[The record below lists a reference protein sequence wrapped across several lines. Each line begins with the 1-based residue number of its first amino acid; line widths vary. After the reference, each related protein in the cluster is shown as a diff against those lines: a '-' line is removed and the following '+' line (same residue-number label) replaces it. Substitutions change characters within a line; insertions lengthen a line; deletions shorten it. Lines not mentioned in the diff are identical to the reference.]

1 MTPLALTMG
10 EPAGVGGEIA
20 LKAWFEREAE
30 RLPPF
35 FAIDDPARLE
45 AVAAAAHLAI
55 PIRVIAAPEDAAAA
69 FRHGL
74 PVLGIG
80 PVVGAVAGAPTA
92 AHGSAVLESIERAV
106 ALALEGRAAAVV
118 TNPIHKATLAAAGF
132 PYAGHT
138 EYLAARTHSAP
149 AMMLVCPGL
158 RVAPV
163 TTHLGLAEAITTLSC
178 EAIVACARTVARAL
192 QRDFGIDAPR
202 LAVAALN
209 PHAGED
215 GTMGREEIET
225 IAPAVARLTD
235 DGLDVFG
242 PEPADTLFHAAS
254 RQRFDVAVCMY
265 HDQALIPLKAID
277 FAHGVNVTLGLPLVR
292 TSPDHGTALDLAG
305 SGTASAA
312 SLIAAIKLAGTIAER
327 REHVAPQHQ
336 LA

>member
-10 EPAGVGGEIA
+10 EPAGIGGEIA
-20 LKAWFEREAE
+20 LKAWSEREAE
-30 RLPPF
+30 GLPPF

-55 PIRVIAAPEDAAAA
+55 PIRVIAAPEDAPAA
-69 FRHGL
+69 FRGGL
-74 PVLGIG
+74 PVLRIG
-80 PVVGAVAGAPTA
+80 PVEGAVAGAPTV
-92 AHGSAVLESIERAV
+92 AHGRAVLESIERGV

-132 PYAGHT
+132 PYPGHT

-163 TTHLGLAEAITTLSC
+163 TTHVGLAEAIASLSSG
-178 EAIVACARTVARAL
+178 AIAACARTVARAL

-209 PHAGED
+209 PHAGEG

-225 IAPAVARLTD
+225 IAPAVARLAD

-242 PEPADTLFHAAS
+242 PEPADTLFHATS
-254 RQRFDVAVCMY
+254 RQRFDVAICMY

-277 FAHGVNVTLGLPLVR
+277 FAHGVNVTLGLPIVR

-305 SGTASAA
+305 TGAASAA
-312 SLIAAIKLAGTIAER
+312 SLIAALKLAGAIAGR
-327 REHVAPQHQ
+327 REHVTPQHQ
-336 LA
+336 VA